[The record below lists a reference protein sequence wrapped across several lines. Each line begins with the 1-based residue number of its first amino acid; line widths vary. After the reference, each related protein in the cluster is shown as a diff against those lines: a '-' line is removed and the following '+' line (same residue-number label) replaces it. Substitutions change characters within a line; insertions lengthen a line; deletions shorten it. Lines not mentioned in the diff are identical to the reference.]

1 MAHNEHKL
9 PVLQS
14 LIERCD
20 IHALRLQTACV
31 QMTSFSPLK
40 PQDIATLT
48 VEQLNIM
55 EMLLSRLRQVA
66 GHPWGK
72 IVSLTIA
79 VSGRK

>member
-1 MAHNEHKL
+1 MMAFDEHKL
-9 PVLQS
+9 LALQS

-20 IHALRLQTACV
+20 IHALRLQTACM

-55 EMLLSRLRQVA
+55 
-66 GHPWGK
+66 K
-72 IVSLTIA
+72 CC
-79 VSGRK
+79 